1 MASQITREM
10 LNNCYNLKSEFKDL
24 EYKQQ
29 IKKYVDEVINVI
41 TIDMINNL
49 NPHPHALKKYVY
61 SIGNNGIYKL
71 LNHPQLPDIVI
82 KRMNGLIYKNEL
94 EKIYPIDELI
104 NGLKQKFPDSKII
117 LNLNKTTITID
128 WS

>member
-1 MASQITREM
+1 ME
-10 LNNCYNLKSEFKDL
+10 YKDL

-41 TIDMINNL
+41 LIDMINNL
-49 NPHPHALKKYVY
+49 NSHPNAIKKYVY
-61 SIGNNGIYKL
+61 SIGNFGSYKL
-71 LNHPQLPDIVI
+71 LNHPHLPDIVI
-82 KRMNGLIYKNEL
+82 KRMNGLIYKNEI

-104 NGLKQKFPDSKII
+104 NGLKEKFPDSKII
-117 LNLNKTTITID
+117 LNLNKTIITID

>member
-10 LNNCYNLKSEFKDL
+10 LNNCYNLKNDFKDL

-29 IKKYVDEVINVI
+29 IKKYVDKVINVI
-41 TIDMINNL
+41 TLDMINNL
-49 NPHPHALKKYVY
+49 NPHPYAIKKYVY

-82 KRMNGLIYKNEL
+82 KRMNGLIYKNEN

-104 NGLKQKFPDSKII
+104 CGLKEKFPDSKII